1 MLMLQY
7 QCYTFKKE
15 LDKEQSLQ
23 MCTCAYTVNTD
34 ITVCLQVTLGHWTA
48 QLVVAEQSFLP
59 MVKSNNS
66 GKT

>member
-1 MLMLQY
+1 MLQLKPMTIINTIFLMLMLQY

-34 ITVCLQVTLGHWTA
+34 ITVCLQVTLGH
-48 QLVVAEQSFLP
+48 
-59 MVKSNNS
+59 
-66 GKT
+66 